1 MEPLGLGLE
10 PLGLESRQ
18 GWAWLPARVPQ
29 RVMRAR
35 AMVGLG
41 LGLGLGHGLG
51 LGLGLALP
59 RLCVCL
65 ANPDRQPNPNP
76 DQVPRDARLV
86 HRGVPHDTN
95 VLGAARVSH
104 PNNPNPNPNP
114 KPKPKPKPRL
124 ARTLAR
130 TPALA
135 RILTRYH
142 VLYLLHIGTTLF
154 YYYSH
159 IRSGLGLGLTLT
171 LTLTQLTLTLTLTL
185 TRTLTRTSARRTRW
199 ASTTATG
206 PPASPPKHCRS
217 SVQRGR

>member
-1 MEPLGLGLE
+1 M
-10 PLGLESRQ
+10 
-18 GWAWLPARVPQ
+18 
-29 RVMRAR
+29 
-35 AMVGLG
+35 
-41 LGLGLGHGLG
+41 
-51 LGLGLALP
+51 
-59 RLCVCL
+59 
-65 ANPDRQPNPNP
+65 
-76 DQVPRDARLV
+76 
-86 HRGVPHDTN
+86 
-95 VLGAARVSH
+95 SH

-114 KPKPKPKPRL
+114 KPNPKPKPRL

-171 LTLTQLTLTLTLTL
+171 LTLTQLTLTLTLTQ
-185 TRTLTRTSARRTRW
+185 TRTLTCTSARRTRW

-217 SVQRGR
+217 SAEGTVTTLCTAFSYLAELRSAMGGGRGGLHALLTGPLVSSLLCA